1 MYCQSAHID
10 ALRLPGT
17 LEKRGPMELRTLRY
31 FLAVV
36 QEGSITN
43 AAKRLHV
50 TQPTLSR
57 QLADLE
63 KELGRQLFTR
73 GHAGIVPT
81 EHGVML
87 ANYAESIVDLAEKAE
102 ADISLPAKTVSGSV
116 HIAAGETKAM
126 RFLTR
131 AMMRVREDY
140 PSVDFQLYSGT
151 TADLMDGLVRG
162 QYDFLLECDMQ
173 SHVNLNVLELP
184 DPDVWGI
191 VVRRDDPLAAKG
203 AVRVEDVL
211 DRRLITSRQGAKV
224 GPLHEWL
231 GSHADGVDVVATYS
245 LGMNAKWLIRAGFGV
260 AFIYDELLVPPNA
273 ESSDLTFVPLE
284 PRIES
289 RHGLVWRKALLTRQA
304 QVFLDALRSEIA
316 PD

>member
-1 MYCQSAHID
+1 
-10 ALRLPGT
+10 
-17 LEKRGPMELRTLRY
+17 MELRTLRY

-36 QEGSITN
+36 QEGNITN

-63 KELGRQLFTR
+63 KELGRQLYTR

-87 ANYAESIVDLAEKAE
+87 ASYAESIIDLAEKAE

-126 RFLTR
+126 RYLTN
-131 AMMRVREDY
+131 AMMRVREEY
-140 PSVDFQLYSGT
+140 PGIDFQLYSGT

-162 QYDFLLECDMQ
+162 QYDFLLECDLQ

-184 DPDVWGI
+184 DSDVWGL
-191 VVRRDDPLAAKG
+191 VVKRDDPLAA
-203 AVRVEDVL
+203 RDCIRIEDVL
-211 DRRLITSRQGAKV
+211 DRKLITSRQGTKV
-224 GPLHEWL
+224 GPLHDWL
-231 GSHADGVDVVATYS
+231 GSYADDVDVVATYS

-260 AFIYDELLVPPNA
+260 AFAYDEILVT
-273 ESSDLTFVPLE
+273 SSASDMAFIPLE

-289 RHGLVWRKALLTRQA
+289 RHGLVWRKTLPTRQA

-316 PD
+316 PRMPA

>member
-1 MYCQSAHID
+1 
-10 ALRLPGT
+10 
-17 LEKRGPMELRTLRY
+17 MELRTLRY

-36 QEGSITN
+36 QEGNITN

-63 KELGRQLFTR
+63 KELGRQLYVR

-87 ANYAESIVDLAEKAE
+87 ANYAESIIDLAEKAE
-102 ADISLPAKTVSGSV
+102 ADISLPAKTVAGSV

-126 RFLTR
+126 RYLTS
-131 AMMRVREDY
+131 AMMRVREEY
-140 PSVDFQLYSGT
+140 PGVDFQLYSGT
-151 TADLMDGLVRG
+151 TAELMDGLVRG
-162 QYDFLLECDMQ
+162 QYDFLLECDLQ
-173 SHVNLNVLELP
+173 THVNLNLLELP

-191 VVRRDDPLAAKG
+191 VARCDDPLAVQSS
-203 AVRVEDVL
+203 VRVEDVL
-211 DRRLITSRQGAKV
+211 DRKLITSRQGTKV
-224 GPLHEWL
+224 GPLSKWL
-231 GSHADGVDVVATYS
+231 GSHAEEVDVVATYS
-245 LGMNAKWLIRAGFGV
+245 LGMNTKWLIRAGFAV
-260 AFIYDELLVPPNA
+260 AFTYDELLVPPSA
-273 ESSDLTFVPLE
+273 ESSDLVFIPLE

-304 QVFLDALRSEIA
+304 QVFLDTLRSEISSS
-316 PD
+316 